1 MDGAATAAPQR
12 ETWLLRPVADGL
24 DVVAVRIAD
33 KCSEVVFVILRPDA
47 RLMQHL
53 CSGRHGGVEE
63 RSHGGPVRR
72 GERNVRLAEPRAGLM
87 GANPE
92 VRGWRPAV
100 ADDIA
105 EVQDAFAAE
114 RGENGVVKYR
124 ASSDIRAL
132 QGHVIEHGAQPDING
147 LRHGAA
153 SGKKRENAVRAR
165 A

>member
-1 MDGAATAAPQR
+1 MQSPNSPAPPMRHSPSGVHYLKINHRGAARSSIDTEGTGRQRSVDGAATAAPQR

-114 RGENGVVKYR
+114 RG
-124 ASSDIRAL
+124 
-132 QGHVIEHGAQPDING
+132 
-147 LRHGAA
+147 
-153 SGKKRENAVRAR
+153 
-165 A
+165 